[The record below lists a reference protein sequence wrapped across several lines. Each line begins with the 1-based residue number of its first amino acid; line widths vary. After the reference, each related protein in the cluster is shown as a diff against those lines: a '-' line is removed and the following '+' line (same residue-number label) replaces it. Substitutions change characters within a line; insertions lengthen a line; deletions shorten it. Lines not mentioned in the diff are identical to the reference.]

1 MKRITE
7 LSRVDYIWLKF
18 DTHVIEVWSYQERYL
33 AKAVRMLNRRI
44 VGLMPPEKVV
54 EKGPENTVIET
65 WNECD
70 VSFTHTQG
78 TFAHLKHRRYPR
90 NIAYTI
96 TGKESDC
103 LKAFEKI
110 LKEYPY
116 NPYFTKMRSKVNN
129 GDSGITVIKVTRS
142 DSSD

>member
-1 MKRITE
+1 LKRITE

-44 VGLMPPEKVV
+44 TGLMPPEKVV

-70 VSFTHTQG
+70 VSFTHRENVCSFETSQVPP
-78 TFAHLKHRRYPR
+78 KHRVHNHGQGERLFKSVRKDPQGVSVQPVFHED
-90 NIAYTI
+90 AEQ
-96 TGKESDC
+96 GKQRRQRSHSYKSDP
-103 LKAFEKI
+103 LGF
-110 LKEYPY
+110 
-116 NPYFTKMRSKVNN
+116 
-129 GDSGITVIKVTRS
+129 
-142 DSSD
+142 

>member
-1 MKRITE
+1 
-7 LSRVDYIWLKF
+7 
-18 DTHVIEVWSYQERYL
+18 
-33 AKAVRMLNRRI
+33 
-44 VGLMPPEKVV
+44 
-54 EKGPENTVIET
+54 VIET

-70 VSFTHTQG
+70 VHAYVVTGGGPVTSFRE
-78 TFAHLKHRRYPR
+78 HRRYPR

-116 NPYFTKMRSKVNN
+116 NPYCTRLRSKVNSA
-129 GDSGITVIKVTRS
+129 DSGVTVIKVTRS